1 MLEPALYSTLSVPE
15 SDMNLPKTEPSK
27 KEYNDGQK
35 PYQQALQA
43 STLWLV
49 DYFCCLLS
57 TQRLTVRYSGLKD

>member
-43 STLWLV
+43 STL
-49 DYFCCLLS
+49 
-57 TQRLTVRYSGLKD
+57 